1 MCQLPPEHSQEYHV
15 KGTSVP
21 RISSRQISVFGIKNS
36 HLHHQPRLNR
46 FQAEDALKKMG
57 ENKDKPPSYKDSVSS
72 YVPPPAYSERA
83 NIDGHSNSSVTNNGS
98 NGNVTSSQNAQGI
111 SESFHSDTDLSDFN
125 NTVDSFDFQQLDDVL
140 NGVDLSSDVR
150 PS

>member
-1 MCQLPPEHSQEYHV
+1 
-15 KGTSVP
+15 
-21 RISSRQISVFGIKNS
+21 
-36 HLHHQPRLNR
+36 
-46 FQAEDALKKMG
+46 MG
-57 ENKDKPPSYKDSVSS
+57 ENKDEPPSYKDSITS

-83 NIDGHSNSSVTNNGS
+83 NIDGNSSVTNNRS

-150 PS
+150 PG